1 MDIPQKKNSDII
13 KTTDVKNP
21 VVLDVS
27 GKDDSTP
34 SVNLGNTNNDE
45 LVGRTANPSNS
56 SEQAGRND
64 PQVTT
69 NEKANLL
76 GLKNLP
82 ISVSSQK
89 PEIQTIKAKEF
100 IVPKKPD
107 AESKISDEGTTRE
120 YLTRKI
126 PAVFPKKELGW
137 KTLTPTVNIEEKDL
151 PPKKSIIQPAI
162 NKPTL
167 IIDNSATFNKE
178 KTADSVAK
186 STTDEEKGEI
196 STLPTLRTYKK
207 DVAGTIKGQKTS
219 LVRMVLEEQK
229 GRAKRE
235 LNELPQSRKNL
246 PLIFFSIIFF
256 LLAIGVVYYAFFRTV
271 DTSTVF
277 TKLNTVPL
285 IGTEYNKEVLVTE
298 KSERDITDEITRDLG
313 DMELKLDTVEYVYF
327 TEQNIVTTDAG
338 LTEVKN
344 ILNITKLF
352 DILHI
357 KIPTDFLR
365 SLKNDYMF
373 GFHNFSGNQPFLI
386 LKTDYYDSAFAGM
399 LEWEPTI
406 LTDLYPLFGIT
417 ATDEMNGRTWAD
429 FVVKNKDTRE
439 LKDFNGQIILAYMF
453 KDRNT
458 LIISTS
464 ENTLFEVA
472 RRLDL
477 LLERK

>member
-1 MDIPQKKNSDII
+1 MDTIIPQKKNSDTVA
-13 KTTDVKNP
+13 TTDVKNP
-21 VVLDVS
+21 VVFPVPKKEAD
-27 GKDDSTP
+27 KP
-34 SVNLGNTNNDE
+34 
-45 LVGRTANPSNS
+45 
-56 SEQAGRND
+56 
-64 PQVTT
+64 
-69 NEKANLL
+69 NEKTNLL

-82 ISVSSQK
+82 LSVSSQK
-89 PEIQTIKAKEF
+89 SEIPITKAKEF

-107 AESKISDEGTTRE
+107 AESKISNKGTEAE

-126 PAVFPKKELGW
+126 PAEFPKKELGW

-151 PPKKSIIQPAI
+151 PQKRAIIQPAI

-167 IIDNSATFNKE
+167 IIDNSINQNKE
-178 KTADSVAK
+178 KADAGVANSAVGK
-186 STTDEEKGEI
+186 KKEEEI
-196 STLPTLRTYKK
+196 SSLPTLRTYKK

-246 PLIFFSIIFF
+246 PLIFFSVIFF

-285 IGTEYNKEVLVTE
+285 IGTEYNKEVLVTG
-298 KSERDITDEITRDLG
+298 KSEKDISDEISRDLNTT
-313 DMELKLDTVEYVYF
+313 DLKLDTVEYVYF
-327 TEQNIVTTDAG
+327 TEKNTVTTDAG
-338 LTEVKN
+338 ITEVKN
-344 ILNITKLF
+344 ILDITKLF

-357 KIPTDFLR
+357 KIPTNFLR

-373 GFHNFSGNQPFLI
+373 GFHNFSKNQPFLV

-399 LEWEPTI
+399 LEWEQMM
-406 LTDLYPLFGIT
+406 LTDLYPLFGVT
-417 ATDEMNGRTWAD
+417 VTDDMNGRTWSD

-439 LKDFNGQIILAYMF
+439 LKNFNGETILAYMF
-453 KDRNT
+453 KDGNT